1 MLFIYL
7 QKVKNQ
13 VHLKGCSFHDNFHK
27 IPSVAFPAKSFSA
40 NPKTKGLTL
49 QARGYWGPKKSFFRA
64 FTFEWPGPRLRETF
78 QQISSSTTFPRH
90 LGMSCPS
97 TTNIISRKNIIKIRL
112 QGRRQRP
119 FERHSGV
126 FWSLWI
132 FFFNKSLF
140 NLEILKSRTMN
151 ILFRSVVM
159 SKLVVTFKSN

>member
-1 MLFIYL
+1 MRFIWRVAVSMTTFIWYLALLFQPNHFL
-7 QKVKNQ
+7 QIQKQ
-13 VHLKGCSFHDNFHK
+13 
-27 IPSVAFPAKSFSA
+27 
-40 NPKTKGLTL
+40 KGLTL

-140 NLEILKSRTMN
+140 NLEILK
-151 ILFRSVVM
+151 
-159 SKLVVTFKSN
+159 